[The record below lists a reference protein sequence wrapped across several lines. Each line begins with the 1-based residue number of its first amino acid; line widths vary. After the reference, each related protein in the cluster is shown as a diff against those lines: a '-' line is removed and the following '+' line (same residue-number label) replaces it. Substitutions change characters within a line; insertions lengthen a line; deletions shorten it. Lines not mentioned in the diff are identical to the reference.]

1 MSLLLL
7 SLLFV
12 GLVRRVLRSSS
23 SLQTKS
29 SSSPSPW
36 LQQAVTR
43 DFWTVFG
50 NGNERLTGTVS

>member
-23 SLQTKS
+23 SLQTK